1 VQPGPDG
8 KSGTADD
15 IAVIP
20 PLTQGQG
27 EFLVEGLAEGGHT
40 FDISINAVLQGLPS
54 GPVRLT
60 GQAAGAVF
68 VRNPTFAVT
77 LAHPRTI
84 RSGEPY
90 DLYADDHQHVAERGE
105 SRQHRARSARHI
117 RRAAHIGF
125 SSQFRHDSCRPVGHR
140 EVLADRA
147 ADGEVTASSFT
158 GDALSGGG
166 IRLTTGIGERGVPL
180 APNAIVLPKATG
192 NLPSSLVAA
201 AQRVL
206 GQAFSI
212 ATAPAEALPQDV
224 LFIKRQTVI
233 DRGSNWPKPVSAC
246 DSASRWAAS
255 FRICCSTGWETGR
268 STRGSIS

>member
-8 KSGTADD
+8 KPGTADD

-40 FDISINAVLQGLPS
+40 FDIAIDAVLHGLPS

-60 GQAAGAVF
+60 GQAAGRCF

-77 LAHPRTI
+77 LAHQRTI

-90 DLYADDHQHVAERGE
+90 DLYATITNT
-105 SRQHRARSARHI
+105 SRSAANLVTIDLDPRGI
-117 RRAAHIGF
+117 SGAQLVSDSAVRFETIPSGQSVTAKF
-125 SSQFRHDSCRPVGHR
+125 SLIAQQT
-140 EVLADRA
+140 
-147 ADGEVTASSFT
+147 GEVTASSFT

-166 IRLTTGIGERGVPL
+166 IRLTTGVGERGVPL
-180 APNAIVLPKATG
+180 APNAIVLPKATS
-192 NLPSSLVAA
+192 NLPASLVAA
-201 AQRVL
+201 AQRLL

-212 ATAPAEALPQDV
+212 ATAPAEALPPDV
-224 LFIKRQTVI
+224 LFHQATNRHRSR
-233 DRGSNWPKPVSAC
+233 DRTC
-246 DSASRWAAS
+246 
-255 FRICCSTGWETGR
+255 R
-268 STRGSIS
+268 SG